1 MSLKIELQSLD
12 ALASQLPFHLDDTTE
27 VNEVYCSYRERPHPS
42 TSYLIELWTY
52 CYIRR
57 YYLVKFISESGFRS
71 AELDQVVERTY
82 QKIERSRQQLERNDR
97 YAQWVSVV
105 CKNTYLNFVTRRK
118 YVTTLDCDSDEIVD
132 QLEIGIS
139 EDSGALFLALSRA
152 IEKLPVF
159 LRSVAQ
165 LRFVEDLSYEEISRL
180 TGKSIPT
187 VRSYVHKTGRRFR
200 SDSGLVAF
208 RDWYE

>member
-118 YVTTLDCDSDEIVD
+118 YVTTLDCESAETID

-139 EDSGALFLALSRA
+139 EDSGALFLAAITFYSRGKASGNPQLSGV
-152 IEKLPVF
+152 IP
-159 LRSVAQ
+159 
-165 LRFVEDLSYEEISRL
+165 LRF
-180 TGKSIPT
+180 
-187 VRSYVHKTGRRFR
+187 GR
-200 SDSGLVAF
+200 
-208 RDWYE
+208 